1 MRALT
6 RRRGIAITSAA
17 LALAL
22 MAGCGGGGTSAASSK
37 TLHLA
42 TGSKTGIEPLMRQFE
57 AEQGVKVT
65 GTYVEGSA
73 LNEQLRIQISAG
85 TAPDLFRSAPGTA
98 SPSAVLTLAKEKA
111 LLDLS
116 QQKWAQYIPKSF
128 EPLEKQ
134 EGATYAFPAYGQ
146 AMLVFYNKSVFKAA
160 GLKPP
165 TTWSEFVS
173 LCSKL
178 KAAGK
183 TPIALGLA
191 DSYVMQFLPY
201 ALAATLVDGA
211 EPDFYQ
217 RLKEGSTSFAAS
229 AGWREAFTK
238 FVGLISEGYT
248 TPKPLGVPSDPT
260 LKSVGKGDTA
270 MAVMPS
276 AVSPVLAGLMAGGK
290 AEMGSFALPATDD
303 PSQTYVAFTPE
314 FLVVNAKA
322 ENSKAA
328 LDFLDFIST
337 PDRTAKLAADTGSI
351 PALTNATPVSNELN
365 KTVQPYLAKGRTAP
379 FSNHI
384 WPSGEV
390 ANALIT
396 TGQQVVEGSKTI
408 DDLLAAMDKAYQKS
422 GS

>member
-1 MRALT
+1 
-6 RRRGIAITSAA
+6 
-17 LALAL
+17 
-22 MAGCGGGGTSAASSK
+22 MAGCSNGGTSGAASNE
-37 TLHLA
+37 LHIT
-42 TGSKTGIEPLMRQFE
+42 TGGKVGIESLMREFE
-57 AEQGVKVT
+57 AQQGVKVT
-65 GTYVEGSA
+65 GTYIAGTA
-73 LNEQLRIQISAG
+73 LNDQLRIQISAG
-85 TAPDLFRSAPGTA
+85 TAPDVFRSAPGTS
-98 SPSAVLTLAKEKA
+98 SPSAVLTLAKEGA
-111 LLDLS
+111 LKDLS
-116 QQKWAQYIPKSF
+116 GQKWAQFVPKSF

-134 EGATYAFPAYGQ
+134 GGSTYAFPAYGQ

-165 TTWSEFVS
+165 TTWSEFIS

-183 TPIALGLA
+183 TPLALGLA

-201 ALAATLVDGA
+201 ALAATLVDGN

-217 RLKEGSTSFAAS
+217 RLKEGQTSFSSS

-238 FVGLISEGYT
+238 FLGLLSEGYT
-248 TPKPLGVPSDPT
+248 TPKPLGVPSDST
-260 LKSVGKGDTA
+260 LQSVGKGETA

-276 AVSPVLAGLMAGGK
+276 AASPVLAGYLGGDAK
-290 AEMGSFALPATDD
+290 MGSFVLPATDD
-303 PSQTYVAFTPE
+303 PSQTFVSFTPE

-322 ENSKAA
+322 KNPKAA

-337 PDRTAKLAADTGSI
+337 PDRIAKLAAETGSI
-351 PALTNATPVSNELN
+351 PALTNAPPVSGELN
-365 KTVQPYLAKGRTAP
+365 TTVQPYLAKGRTAP
-379 FSNHI
+379 FPNHT

-396 TGQQVVEGSKTI
+396 TGQQVVEGTKTV

-422 GS
+422 ES